1 MFSCLEFIQIFLGSV
16 LQNLEIIPTILIK
29 TDKILGSMS
38 KVTEVALSD
47 FEVTLIKNVSLLFR
61 NHMTSW
67 WRMMRLWAKKKKPSF
82 VKTSHWVS

>member
-67 WRMMRLWAKKKKPSF
+67 WRMMRLWAKKKKNPLSLRHP
-82 VKTSHWVS
+82 TG